1 VRRNIKIGGAVRR
14 QLGAIPQQE
23 RTNVPVMLPLM
34 RLLRRRRRTIL
45 QARSKK
51 RDKRSAVTGTPFIS
65 FLGK

>member
-1 VRRNIKIGGAVRR
+1 MTRIGGAVRR

-23 RTNVPVMLPLM
+23 RTNVPVMLPMM
-34 RLLRRRRRTIL
+34 RWLQRRRRTIL

-51 RDKRSAVTGTPFIS
+51 RDKKSAGDGTLFTP